1 MSPVQWALRKCGDTE
16 KDRECETVGIQYG
29 GKKAHNERH
38 SSAARFS
45 ASKG

>member
-29 GKKAHNERH
+29 GKKARNARH
-38 SSAARFS
+38 SGAALIS
-45 ASKG
+45 ASEG